1 MPTTLASMDDR
12 HARHRRR
19 PADPR
24 RRPIEGYRPTGALRF
39 DRVVGD
45 ALRSLPAPLLE
56 HLQNVE
62 IHLTDLPPVSPSGA
76 VDGVPLGR
84 YDTPEVARWRRRA
97 PDRSVDR
104 LVLYRRPLEAR
115 ARSRAEL
122 VALVREVVVHELAH
136 HLGIDDDGIEELG
149 WS

>member
-1 MPTTLASMDDR
+1 MDDR

-56 HLQNVE
+56 HLQRVE
-62 IHLTDLPPVSPSGA
+62 VHITDLPPASDPAPAGEI
-76 VDGVPLGR
+76 PLGS
-84 YDTPEVARWRRRA
+84 YQTPGTARWRPRA
-97 PDRSVDR
+97 PHRSTDR

-115 ARSRAEL
+115 ARNRAEL

>member
-1 MPTTLASMDDR
+1 MDDR

-56 HLQNVE
+56 HLQRVE
-62 IHLTDLPPVSPSGA
+62 VHLVDLPPTAPSGA
-76 VDGVPLGR
+76 ADQIPLGR
-84 YDTPEVARWRRRA
+84 YETAEAARWRRRA
-97 PDRSVDR
+97 PDRSTDR
-104 LVLYRRPLEAR
+104 LILYRRPLEAR

-136 HLGIDDDGIEELG
+136 HLGIDDDGIEDLG

>member
-1 MPTTLASMDDR
+1 MDDR

-24 RRPIEGYRPTGALRF
+24 RRPVEGYRPTGALRF

-45 ALRSLPAPLLE
+45 ALRSLPPPLLE
-56 HLQNVE
+56 HIRRVE
-62 IHLTDLPPVSPSGA
+62 VHITYLPPTAPPGA
-76 VDGVPLGR
+76 AAEVPLGR
-84 YDTPEVARWRRRA
+84 YQTAETARWRRGAANR
-97 PDRSVDR
+97 PVDR

-136 HLGIDDDGIEELG
+136 HLGIDDDGIEDLG

>member
-1 MPTTLASMDDR
+1 MDDR

-24 RRPIEGYRPTGALRF
+24 RRPIDGYRPTGAPRF

-45 ALRSLPAPLLE
+45 ALRSLPEPLLE
-56 HLQNVE
+56 HLQRVE
-62 IHLTDLPPVSPSGA
+62 VHITDLPPMAPAGA
-76 VDGVPLGR
+76 AQAVPLGS
-84 YDTPEVARWRRRA
+84 YQTAGTTRWRPRT
-97 PDRSVDR
+97 PNRSSDR

-115 ARSRAEL
+115 ARTRTEL
-122 VALVREVVVHELAH
+122 VALVREVAVHELAH

-149 WS
+149 WN

>member
-1 MPTTLASMDDR
+1 MPTTLATMDDR

-56 HLQNVE
+56 HLQRVE
-62 IHLTDLPPVSPSGA
+62 VHLTDLPPTTTAGGA
-76 VDGVPLGR
+76 DQVPLGR
-84 YDTPEVARWRRRA
+84 YETADTARWRRRA
-97 PDRSVDR
+97 AHRSTDR

-115 ARSRAEL
+115 ARSRVEL
-122 VALVREVVVHELAH
+122 VALVREVVVHEVAH
-136 HLGIDDDGIEELG
+136 HLGIDDDGIDELG
-149 WS
+149 WN